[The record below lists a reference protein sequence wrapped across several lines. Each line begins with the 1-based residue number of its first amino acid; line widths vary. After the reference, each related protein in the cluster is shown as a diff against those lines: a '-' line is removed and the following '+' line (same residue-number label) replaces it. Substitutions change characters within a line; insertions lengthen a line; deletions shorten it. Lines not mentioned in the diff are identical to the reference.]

1 MSLGELTNQSKNQN
15 QSLAEPQKKSH
26 EIKEEFFAKIAQE
39 VKILHKTVD
48 DENMARLLNMTP
60 KYALNTFIPDQLRS
74 LDIIRANQERQIEDI
89 RSFNQ
94 ELQGLLDISNLAID
108 ELGFKNEYSYKL
120 RAALSNQITNRRKTH
135 QLLDQLADN
144 ATSCQ
149 VENERFN
156 KITNEI
162 HNLVCILFGIIK
174 LKNLIRYSIKRAN
187 GRFVRID
194 LYRWVKEE
202 DVRQYNA
209 PRWHYII
216 DFLEKTIYVRRYDDL
231 AVFIGT
237 FDDFDANLNKVR

>member
-1 MSLGELTNQSKNQN
+1 MSVGERTHLSQNQI

-39 VKILHKTVD
+39 VKKLHETVD
-48 DENMARLLNMTP
+48 DEKLARLLYMTP
-60 KYALNTFIPDQLRS
+60 KYVLTTFIPDQLRS
-74 LDIIRANQERQIEDI
+74 LDAIRANQEQQIENV

-94 ELQGLLDISNLAID
+94 ELLRTLDISNLAID
-108 ELGFKNEYSYKL
+108 ELGFKNEYAHKL
-120 RAALSNQITNRRKTH
+120 RTALSSQIANRKKSH
-135 QLLDQLADN
+135 QLLDQLADSV
-144 ATSCQ
+144 TSCQ
-149 VENERFN
+149 VENDRFS
-156 KITNEI
+156 KIANEI
-162 HNLVCILFGIIK
+162 YNLSCMLFGIVK
-174 LKNLIRYSIKRAN
+174 LKNLIRYSIKRTD